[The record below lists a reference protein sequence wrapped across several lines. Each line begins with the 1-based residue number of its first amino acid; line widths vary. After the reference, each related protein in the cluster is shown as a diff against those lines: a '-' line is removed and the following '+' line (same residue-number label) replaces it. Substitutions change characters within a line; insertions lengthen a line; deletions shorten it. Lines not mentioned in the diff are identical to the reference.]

1 MNGMIQWNDVKWY
14 TSTLQGCKSAWG
26 KSFEKFA
33 HLIGN
38 KHCLHYLASNGVANI
53 NRPTQDK
60 ILDSAQEQDME
71 ERGFKL
77 DKDRDYNSIV
87 RHFNDVNQQENI
99 KSLCTKLNSN
109 LQKVQSETNLE

>member
-1 MNGMIQWNDVKWY
+1 M
-14 TSTLQGCKSAWG
+14 
-26 KSFEKFA
+26 A
-33 HLIGN
+33 HLIRN

-60 ILDSAQEQDME
+60 ILDSAREQDME

-87 RHFNDVNQQENI
+87 RNFNDLNQQENI
-99 KSLCTKLNSN
+99 KSLCYVPS
-109 LQKVQSETNLE
+109 KVQPAEGAERG